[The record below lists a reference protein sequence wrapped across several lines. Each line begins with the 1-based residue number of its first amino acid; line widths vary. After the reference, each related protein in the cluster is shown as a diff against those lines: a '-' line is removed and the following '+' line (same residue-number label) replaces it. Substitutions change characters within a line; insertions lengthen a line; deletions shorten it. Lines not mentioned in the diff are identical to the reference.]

1 MNRRV
6 KPIRPASRIV
16 PAMLA
21 LTIIAIGFVMLR
33 IRLEVTAEGYR
44 LSQLQSGI
52 AQDQER
58 NRHLRLQV
66 AELSSH
72 QELRAMA
79 AKYHLAAPQ
88 RGQVVIVP

>member
-1 MNRRV
+1 MSRRV
-6 KPIRPASRIV
+6 RPIQPASKIV
-16 PAMLA
+16 PAILA
-21 LTIIAIGFVMLR
+21 LTIVAIGFAMLR
-33 IRLEVTAEGYR
+33 VRLEVTAEGYR
-44 LSQLQSGI
+44 LSQLQSDI
-52 AQDQER
+52 EQEQER
-58 NRHLRLQV
+58 NRRLRLQV